1 MRDGV
6 SRTPYGESIIGG
18 EINLPV
24 DIYSADGVREL
35 DRRAIDAFGIPG
47 YTLMRRAG
55 AASLSVMNQRYPGLR
70 SLLVLCGGGNNAGD
84 GYVLARLAR
93 AAGLAVRVVAF
104 SDPRKLKGDAAR
116 AFEEYAASGGMPRP
130 WDPSLVAGVGM
141 VVDALIGSGLK
152 RDVSDEYRAAIEAIN
167 AAETPVT
174 SLDIPSGLDGDTGI
188 VRGIAVRANLT
199 VTFVGLNSG
208 LFLADG
214 PAYCGRLVFADLEL
228 PHDVYADQQPVL
240 HRQYRDELSERLPR
254 RPLNSHMGQ
263 FGHVVCVGGAEGMP
277 GAVRLTAEA
286 ALRGGAGLVT
296 VATAP
301 SHAASIVAARPELMT
316 EGIRDADALDRLIAR
331 ASVIAC
337 GPGLDVTD
345 WSRMLLQRVLAS
357 GKPVVLDAD
366 ALNLMSEDPGAWARA
381 PETRIITPHPGEAA
395 RMLGQASEQVQS
407 DRLAALA
414 ALSDQTGATV
424 VLKGAG
430 TLVGHTGQVP
440 SICPFGNPGMSA
452 PGMGD
457 VLTGLIAAL
466 LAQGLN
472 AESAARTG
480 VLVHALAGDSAAR
493 RGERGLLAGDL
504 LDELRHWLNPRH

>member
-1 MRDGV
+1 MCV
-6 SRTPYGESIIGG
+6 IT
-18 EINLPV
+18 LPI
-24 DIYSADGVREL
+24 DIYSADGVRSL
-35 DRRAIDAFGIPG
+35 DKRAIDKFGIPG

-84 GYVLARLAR
+84 GYVVARLAR

-104 SDPRKLKGDAAR
+104 SEPEALRGDAAR
-116 AFEEYAASGGMPRP
+116 AYEEFVAAGGLLRP
-130 WDPSLVAGVGM
+130 WDPELIKGAGM

-152 RDVSDEYRAAIEAIN
+152 RDVREDYAAAIRAIN
-167 AAETPVT
+167 DADVLVT

-188 VRGIAVRANLT
+188 VRGTAVRANLT

-208 LFLADG
+208 LFLAEG
-214 PAYCGRLVFADLEL
+214 PAHCGRLVFADLEL
-228 PHDVYADQQPVL
+228 PKDVYKHEQPVL
-240 HRQYRDELSERLPR
+240 RRQYRDELAIQLPR
-254 RPLNSHMGQ
+254 RALNSHKGQ
-263 FGHVVCVGGAEGMP
+263 FGHVLCVGGAEGMP
-277 GAVRLTAEA
+277 GAVKLSAEA

-296 VATAP
+296 VATDK
-301 SHAASIVAARPELMT
+301 SHAASLVAMRPELMSQ
-316 EGIRDADALDRLIAR
+316 GIRDADELNLLIER

-345 WSRMLLQRVLAS
+345 WSRALLGAVLAS
-357 GKPVVLDAD
+357 GKPVVFDAD
-366 ALNLMSEDPGAWARA
+366 ALNLMSEDANVWQRV
-381 PETRIITPHPGEAA
+381 PETCVITPHPGEAA
-395 RMLGQASEQVQS
+395 RMLGITPAEVQS
-407 DRLAALA
+407 DRLSALV
-414 ALSDQTGATV
+414 ALTKMTGSTV

-430 TLVGHTGQVP
+430 TLVAHDGTVP

-457 VLTGLIAAL
+457 VLAGLIAAL
-466 LAQGLN
+466 LAQGLD
-472 AESAARTG
+472 ASDAARTG

-504 LDELRHWLNPRH
+504 LAELRHWLNPRH

>member
-1 MRDGV
+1 M
-6 SRTPYGESIIGG
+6 IK
-18 EINLPV
+18 LPI

-35 DRRAIDAFGIPG
+35 DRRAIDQFGVPG

-55 AASLSVMNQRYPGLR
+55 AAALSVINQRYPGLQT
-70 SLLVLCGGGNNAGD
+70 LLVLCGGGNNGGD

-104 SDPRKLKGDAAR
+104 SDPRKLKGDAAL
-116 AFEEYAASGGMPRP
+116 AYEEFTASGGMPRP
-130 WDPSLVAGVGM
+130 WDPSLIDATSM

-152 RDVSDEYRAAIEAIN
+152 QAVSEPYADAIGAIN

-188 VRGIAVRANLT
+188 VRGVAVRANLT

-214 PAYCGRLVFADLEL
+214 PLHCGRLVFADLEL
-228 PHDVYADQQPVL
+228 PKSVYEQQKPVL
-240 HRQYRDELSERLPR
+240 RRQYRDEIAKQLPR
-254 RPLNSHMGQ
+254 RALNSHKGQ
-263 FGHVVCVGGAEGMP
+263 FGHVLCVGGAEGMP

-296 VATAP
+296 VATAS

-316 EGIRDADALDRLIAR
+316 QGVDDPAAIDALIQR
-331 ASVIAC
+331 ATVIVC
-337 GPGLDVTD
+337 GPGLDVGE
-345 WSRMLLQRVLAS
+345 WSRQLLDRVLAS

-366 ALNLMSEDPGAWARA
+366 ALNMASAQPAMWQQLTGDS
-381 PETRIITPHPGEAA
+381 IITPHPGEAA
-395 RMLGQASEQVQS
+395 RMLGQTSDDVQS
-407 DRLAALA
+407 DRLAALE
-414 ALSDQTGATV
+414 ALQEMTGAVV

-430 TLVGHTGQVP
+430 TLVAGDDETP
-440 SICPFGNPGMSA
+440 TLCPFGNPGMSA

-457 VLTGLIAAL
+457 VLAGLIGAL
-466 LAQGLN
+466 YAQGLT
-472 AESAARTG
+472 ASGAARTG

-504 LDELRHWLNPRH
+504 LDELRHWLNPRL

>member
-1 MRDGV
+1 MI
-6 SRTPYGESIIGG
+6 T
-18 EINLPV
+18 LPV
-24 DIYSADGVREL
+24 DIFSANGVREL
-35 DRRAIDAFGIPG
+35 DQRAIDQFGVPG

-55 AASLSVMNQRYPGLR
+55 AAALSVMNQRYPGLR

-84 GYVLARLAR
+84 GYVVARLAR

-104 SDPRKLKGDAAR
+104 SDPEDLSGDAAR
-116 AFEEYAASGGMPRP
+116 AYEEFAAAGGRLRA
-130 WDPSLVAGVGM
+130 WDPALVEGVGM

-152 RDVSDEYRAAIEAIN
+152 RDVADEYAAAIRVLN
-167 AAETPVT
+167 AAATPVT

-188 VRGIAVRANLT
+188 VRGIAVQADLT

-208 LFLADG
+208 LFLAAG
-214 PAYCGRLVFADLEL
+214 PAHCGRLVFADLEL
-228 PHDVYADQQPVL
+228 PRAVYAETSPVL
-240 HRQYRDELSERLPR
+240 RRQYRDEVAETLPR
-254 RPLNSHMGQ
+254 RDLNAHKGQ
-263 FGHVVCVGGAEGMP
+263 FGHVLCVGGAEGMP
-277 GAVRLTAEA
+277 GAARLSAEA

-296 VATAP
+296 VATAK

-316 EGIRDADALDRLIAR
+316 DGVEDEAAIDQLIAR
-331 ASVIAC
+331 ATVIAC

-345 WSRMLLQRVLAS
+345 WSRMLLERVLAS
-357 GKPVVLDAD
+357 GKPMVLDAD
-366 ALNLMSEDPGAWARA
+366 ALNLMSEDNSVWQGLEA
-381 PETRIITPHPGEAA
+381 PCIITPHPGEAA
-395 RMLGQASEQVQS
+395 RLLGTNPQSVQS

-414 ALSDQTGATV
+414 ELQAMTNAIV

-430 TLVGHTGQVP
+430 TLVSDGGSTP

-466 LAQGLN
+466 LAQGL
-472 AESAARTG
+472 APATAARTG

-493 RGERGLLAGDL
+493 RGERGLLAGEL
-504 LDELRHWLNPRH
+504 LGELRHWLNPRH